1 MPELPEVEV
10 TRRRIE
16 PLLLGRKI
24 ARVITSEPSYFY
36 LTPPDQ
42 IRRALEGQQFSA
54 LERRGTVRFGRVRMK
69 PGKPTTFA
77 TVLPPTRIPPPVMG
91 ADLVKALIEAKVDVN
106 LAVTPEEETGAH
118 TIRGQ
123 AFSPDGGTLEFSGGG
138 VWRSSGPNQRIL
150 KHITQLANGQ
160 RTFAVDNFDLVKNTA
175 SGTVYALD

>member
-1 MPELPEVEV
+1 MNV
-10 TRRRIE
+10 
-16 PLLLGRKI
+16 LGEKLTDF
-24 ARVITSEPSYFY
+24 AGKITSVTATEAGLVVNVENETGSFGNVLY
-36 LTPPDQ
+36 
-42 IRRALEGQQFSA
+42 
-54 LERRGTVRFGRVRMK
+54 TVTLG
-69 PGKPTTFA
+69 P
-77 TVLPPTRIPPPVMG
+77 
-91 ADLVKALIEAKVDVN
+91 
-106 LAVTPEEETGAH
+106 AVIPEEETGAH

>member
-1 MPELPEVEV
+1 MGPSWYYSPVMNV
-10 TRRRIE
+10 
-16 PLLLGRKI
+16 LGEKLTDF
-24 ARVITSEPSYFY
+24 AGKITSVTATEAG
-36 LTPPDQ
+36 LVVNVENET
-42 IRRALEGQQFSA
+42 
-54 LERRGTVRFGRVRMK
+54 GTFGNVLY
-69 PGKPTTFA
+69 
-77 TVLPPTRIPPPVMG
+77 TVTLGP
-91 ADLVKALIEAKVDVN
+91 
-106 LAVTPEEETGAH
+106 AVIPEEETGAH

>member
-1 MPELPEVEV
+1 MRPSWLYSPVMNV
-10 TRRRIE
+10 
-16 PLLLGRKI
+16 LGEKLTDF
-24 ARVITSEPSYFY
+24 AGKITSVTATEAGLVVNVENETGSFGNVLY
-36 LTPPDQ
+36 
-42 IRRALEGQQFSA
+42 
-54 LERRGTVRFGRVRMK
+54 TVTLG
-69 PGKPTTFA
+69 P
-77 TVLPPTRIPPPVMG
+77 
-91 ADLVKALIEAKVDVN
+91 
-106 LAVTPEEETGAH
+106 AVTPEEETGAH

>member
-1 MPELPEVEV
+1 MRPSWYYSPVMNV
-10 TRRRIE
+10 
-16 PLLLGRKI
+16 LGEKLTDF
-24 ARVITSEPSYFY
+24 AGKITSVTATEAGLVVNVENETGSFGNVLY
-36 LTPPDQ
+36 
-42 IRRALEGQQFSA
+42 
-54 LERRGTVRFGRVRMK
+54 TVTLG
-69 PGKPTTFA
+69 P
-77 TVLPPTRIPPPVMG
+77 
-91 ADLVKALIEAKVDVN
+91 
-106 LAVTPEEETGAH
+106 AVTPEEETGAH

>member
-1 MPELPEVEV
+1 MGPSWYYSPVMNV
-10 TRRRIE
+10 
-16 PLLLGRKI
+16 LGEKLTDF
-24 ARVITSEPSYFY
+24 AGKITSVTATEAGLVVNVENETGPFGNVLY
-36 LTPPDQ
+36 
-42 IRRALEGQQFSA
+42 
-54 LERRGTVRFGRVRMK
+54 TVTLG
-69 PGKPTTFA
+69 P
-77 TVLPPTRIPPPVMG
+77 
-91 ADLVKALIEAKVDVN
+91 
-106 LAVTPEEETGAH
+106 AVIPEEETGAH